1 MTRSMNRQL
10 WNVWITFKTLRSKKK
25 MRRLHLK
32 ICWLKL
38 KLFKNLS
45 KFQYQNKNF
54 IEVIVSQQRWMQCL
68 GNIKQD
74 LTSIFDD
81 IANKHPQTKTVLHCR
96 FQKQPPEVFCKK
108 AFNFF
113 KNGLHHRCFPVNIVK
128 FLKTPI
134 FEEYLRTATSKVQ
147 TNQWFL
153 SRPGNRREWTKNIDN
168 TFE

>member
-1 MTRSMNRQL
+1 M
-10 WNVWITFKTLRSKKK
+10 
-25 MRRLHLK
+25 H
-32 ICWLKL
+32 
-38 KLFKNLS
+38 
-45 KFQYQNKNF
+45 
-54 IEVIVSQQRWMQCL
+54 CL

-74 LTSIFDD
+74 LTNIFDD

-134 FEEYLRTATSKVQ
+134 SRNICEQLLLKFRLINDFYLDLETEESEPK
-147 TNQWFL
+147 
-153 SRPGNRREWTKNIDN
+153 I
-168 TFE
+168 